1 MEKESWM
8 RIREEESGM
17 RNMKEKS
24 SKRNHVGGILGALRS
39 T

>member
-1 MEKESWM
+1 MEKES
-8 RIREEESGM
+8 RRRTREEESGM
-17 RNMKEKS
+17 RTMKEKS